1 MSNSATKK
9 SDNIGVHLAS
19 LKKLPEII
27 SSSIEVEIHP
37 DYTKVNGTRN
47 ASNDIN
53 YETLVHRFY
62 GAANIDNVVYRIKTT
77 MRENISNSQ
86 QTTAHSYEV
95 TKIEL
100 VEAPFDNTSNMD
112 EHLAMTSTDSKKI
125 GQTEAPSAEGNY
137 SVEPMAMT
145 STNSNRNELIEA
157 PFANTDAG
165 EPAAMTSTNSNRNEL
180 VEAPFANNVTD
191 EPVAMTSTNSISAA
205 KLLIGVEKS
214 YEPGVKVLSQKNKP
228 HSYKVRAVEFTEESA
243 GQKWSERHGTASVL
257 SHNSEASYESARA
270 VPSEYIRAA
279 KLLNG
284 VEKSYEPGV
293 KVLDVSE
300 KTQNNAGDVMHS
312 FEVTKIEL
320 LPEDNNSELE
330 PTASNNQGQ
339 QTHRTTKLL
348 NGVEKSYEPG
358 VKVLDVSEMKE
369 HELTQGN
376 LLYIYMVDKMSDGR
390 MKLRKMGLSK
400 TEVENITAMLDPRF
414 KQLADWMQDE
424 FLVEKREEYNE
435 VYKRMFGTSMAAIEN
450 YFLLKIS
457 SQSKEIRLV
466 GKYRLFT
473 RCSVSS
479 SSRL

>member
-62 GAANIDNVVYRIKTT
+62 GAANIDDVVYRIKTT

-100 VEAPFDNTSNMD
+100 VEAPF
-112 EHLAMTSTDSKKI
+112 
-125 GQTEAPSAEGNY
+125 
-137 SVEPMAMT
+137 
-145 STNSNRNELIEA
+145 
-157 PFANTDAG
+157 
-165 EPAAMTSTNSNRNEL
+165 
-180 VEAPFANNVTD
+180 ANNVTD
-191 EPVAMTSTNSISAA
+191 EPVAMTSTNSIS
-205 KLLIGVEKS
+205 
-214 YEPGVKVLSQKNKP
+214 
-228 HSYKVRAVEFTEESA
+228 
-243 GQKWSERHGTASVL
+243 
-257 SHNSEASYESARA
+257 
-270 VPSEYIRAA
+270 AA

-300 KTQNNAGDVMHS
+300 KTQDNAGDVMHS

-348 NGVEKSYEPG
+348 NGV
-358 VKVLDVSEMKE
+358 
-369 HELTQGN
+369 
-376 LLYIYMVDKMSDGR
+376 
-390 MKLRKMGLSK
+390 
-400 TEVENITAMLDPRF
+400 
-414 KQLADWMQDE
+414 
-424 FLVEKREEYNE
+424 
-435 VYKRMFGTSMAAIEN
+435 
-450 YFLLKIS
+450 
-457 SQSKEIRLV
+457 
-466 GKYRLFT
+466 
-473 RCSVSS
+473 
-479 SSRL
+479 

>member
-9 SDNIGVHLAS
+9 SDNISVHLAS

-62 GAANIDNVVYRIKTT
+62 GAANIDDVVYRIKTT

-112 EHLAMTSTDSKKI
+112 EHVAMTPTDSKKI
-125 GQTEAPSAEGNY
+125 RQTEAPFAEGNH
-137 SVEPMAMT
+137 SVEPV
-145 STNSNRNELIEA
+145 
-157 PFANTDAG
+157 
-165 EPAAMTSTNSNRNEL
+165 AMTSTNSNRNEL

-205 KLLIGVEKS
+205 KLLNGVEKS

-228 HSYKVRAVEFTEESA
+228 HSYKVSAVEFTEESA

-257 SHNSEASYESARA
+257 SRNSEASYESARA

-300 KTQNNAGDVMHS
+300 KPQNNAGDVMHS

-339 QTHRTTKLL
+339 QTYRTTKLL

-358 VKVLDVSEMKE
+358 VKVLDVREMKE

-376 LLYIYMVDKMSDGR
+376 LLYIYMVERSHEATQDGNFR
-390 MKLRKMGLSK
+390 NGSRKHQGNARP
-400 TEVENITAMLDPRF
+400 TVQTACRLDVR
-414 KQLADWMQDE
+414 
-424 FLVEKREEYNE
+424 
-435 VYKRMFGTSMAAIEN
+435 
-450 YFLLKIS
+450 
-457 SQSKEIRLV
+457 
-466 GKYRLFT
+466 
-473 RCSVSS
+473 
-479 SSRL
+479 